1 MRMPRDAP
9 APRHS
14 ATHPPAGFHG
24 AAGVFPRCRTSP
36 SMRFRG
42 WRAIWPSCCRA
53 SCFGA
58 AAPQPTAPRS
68 RPSRARGSAASLS
81 KKDNAPL
88 FILLKPNK
96 LLSDEPAHPTPAS
109 TSWRWVQDHW
119 KKVFE
124 EWSVAEKI
132 EFRSSGTNDADY
144 NTLHSKYQLIRDDKA
159 SGVGKA
165 PHARNAFRVAQERVN
180 RVCQQNGLGGAAAR
194 AAATVAEQTEAAD
207 AAGEVGADGMV
218 TPTRAPPAEPPAERV
233 VRGPSKRA
241 RQASMEKGIERIAEM
256 QERRLAQEEVNRR
269 QEKRE
274 DYQRQEQQ
282 RADDRE
288 RQEQQRADDR
298 EGKEWKTSRGNR
310 LLAVTGRFCVV
321 ETRLATI
328 LAEQ

>member
-1 MRMPRDAP
+1 
-9 APRHS
+9 
-14 ATHPPAGFHG
+14 
-24 AAGVFPRCRTSP
+24 
-36 SMRFRG
+36 MRFRG
-42 WRAIWPSCCRA
+42 WRATWPSCCRA

-68 RPSRARGSAASLS
+68 RPRSSGRARGSAASLS
-81 KKDNAPL
+81 KKDDAPL

-124 EWSVAEKI
+124 EWSEKEKI
-132 EFRSSGTNDADY
+132 EFRTSGTNDADY
-144 NTLHSKYQLIRDDKA
+144 SALNAKYQLIRDDKA
-159 SGVGKA
+159 SGVARGKG
-165 PHARNAFRVAQERVN
+165 PKNGYRVAQEQVN
-180 RVCQQNGLGGAAAR
+180 RVCHFNGLGGAAGR
-194 AAATVAEQTEAAD
+194 HAATVAEQTEAAD

-233 VRGPSKRA
+233 VRGPSKRQQ
-241 RQASMEKGIERIAEM
+241 RESIEKGFAVFAEM
-256 QERRLAQEEVNRR
+256 QSERPEREQENRR

-321 ETRLATI
+321 VTRLVPRR
-328 LAEQ
+328 